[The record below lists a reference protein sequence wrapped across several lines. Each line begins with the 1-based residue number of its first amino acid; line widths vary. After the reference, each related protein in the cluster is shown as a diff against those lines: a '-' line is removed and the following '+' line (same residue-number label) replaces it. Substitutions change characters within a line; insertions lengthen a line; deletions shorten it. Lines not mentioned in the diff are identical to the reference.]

1 MNIAARPPML
11 AATASGAVHRQTT
24 GRADLEAALAEYYS
38 RERRFGRI
46 PEAVA
51 G

>member
-1 MNIAARPPML
+1 MWPDFGADDL
-11 AATASGAVHRQTT
+11 AA
-24 GRADLEAALAEYYS
+24 ALREFQS

-51 G
+51 S

>member
-1 MNIAARPPML
+1 LFFTSRMWPEF
-11 AATASGAVHRQTT
+11 
-24 GRADLEAALAEYYS
+24 GRADLEAAVAEFYS